1 MCGVVGENFDMDDYV
16 DVTFDITVTESSS
29 LTNKEILFAVCS
41 VKEQNDTEDEK
52 QEALGLK
59 CPC

>member
-1 MCGVVGENFDMDDYV
+1 MDDYV

-29 LTNKEILFAVCS
+29 LTNKKILFAVCS

>member
-1 MCGVVGENFDMDDYV
+1 MDDYV

-41 VKEQNDTEDEK
+41 VKEQNDTEDER